1 MKFEHAIRQALL
13 DNSIRIV
20 AEGGFECATTR
31 AITYGGEVI
40 DGVSMNDAN
49 IYRIFGGKDGLF
61 DSAFELI
68 EERFAELVCDSLDDG
83 ENIRKVVKTLL
94 EFWTD
99 NPLWCRYYI
108 RYCYSQRLSGKAR
121 EKHDEALDRIA
132 GHAEDYFAPDTPVR
146 LIIHILLTAILD
158 MAFQSI
164 TGKAIANKKAAVDAL
179 TGIVKPYLR

>member
-1 MKFEHAIRQALL
+1 MKFEHNIRQALL

-31 AITYGGEVI
+31 AITFGGETV
-40 DGVSMNDAN
+40 DGVNMNDAN

-61 DSAFELI
+61 DSAFAMI
-68 EERFAELVCDSLDDG
+68 EEQYAEFARDSLDDA
-83 ENIRKVVKTLL
+83 EDIRTFIRDLWD
-94 EFWTD
+94 FWTG

-108 RYCYSQRLSGKAR
+108 RYCYSQHLSGEMQAR
-121 EKHDEALDRIA
+121 HDEALDSLSER
-132 GHAEDYFAPDTPVR
+132 AEIFFLPDAPVR
-146 LIIHILLTAILD
+146 VIMHILLTAVRD

-164 TGKAIANKKAAVDAL
+164 SSRAISGKKAAIDSL